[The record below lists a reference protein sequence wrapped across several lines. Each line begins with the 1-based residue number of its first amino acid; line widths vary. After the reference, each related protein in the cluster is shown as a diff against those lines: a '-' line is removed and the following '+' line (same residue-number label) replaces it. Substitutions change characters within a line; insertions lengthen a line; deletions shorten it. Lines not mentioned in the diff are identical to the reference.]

1 MDLPLSS
8 PAKCSLKRK
17 RKQEFSVDFLGDV
30 VTQVSILN
38 SSLSSSQSDR
48 LAAKRAVDVLF
59 AVGHNEAILNSMVD
73 CGAVPALLKYL
84 EAPEPVREGDGVP
97 KPYEHEVEKG
107 CLLVLE
113 SLAFKP
119 EHQQLIVDAGAL
131 SYLMDLLKSYKTCGN
146 SRALTGLIRRAA
158 YLIASLVQENDSIQ
172 TRVRME
178 GGIPPLVEL
187 LEFDNVKVQ
196 RAAAEALRSLAFKN
210 DENKNQIVRCNALP
224 TLVLMLGSEDAA
236 IRFEAVSFVGWL
248 VRNLVNSSPHIRREV
263 LLAGALRPIIGLLR
277 SDWPESQR
285 EAALL
290 IGIFAGT
297 DSDCKAHIAQRGAI
311 QPLIDML
318 KSPDEQLWKA
328 SAFALGRLAQ
338 DAHNQAGIAY
348 NGGLELLLNLLC
360 SKDGPLQRNAA
371 FALYGFA
378 DNEENVADI
387 VKVGGVQ
394 KLQDGDFIDGPA
406 KEYVGK
412 TMKRLEEKMHGQVL
426 KQLIYLMRFGEKVV
440 QRRVALALAH
450 LCAPDDGKFIFVDNN
465 GLKSLLDLLESTNIK
480 QNREASMAL
489 HSLAVRTTSISPSD
503 ATPPSST
510 SQVYLGE
517 QYINNPTF
525 SDIIFLVEGKEFYAH
540 RICLLASSDAFRAML
555 DGFYWEKEAKE
566 IQIPNVKWD
575 VFEVMMRFIYTRN
588 VDVNLDI
595 AQDLLRVYDQYLLD
609 GLKRSCECALA
620 QDISVENVSLIY
632 ELSESFNAMALRHA
646 CIFFLLAQY
655 DKLSAE
661 PWYRYLICR
670 IVPDIR
676 ELFGSLLTKPTSGI
690 LDKSP
695 S

>member
-1 MDLPLSS
+1 MDLPPSS
-8 PAKCSLKRK
+8 PAGRSLKRE
-17 RKQEFSVDFLGDV
+17 REQEFLVDFFSDIV
-30 VTQVSILN
+30 EQVTILN

-59 AVGHNEAILNSMVD
+59 AVGQNEAILSSMVD
-73 CGAVPALLKYL
+73 CGAVPALLKHL

-97 KPYEHEVEKG
+97 KPYEHEVERG

-131 SYLMDLLKSYKTCGN
+131 SYLMDLLKRYKTHGN
-146 SRALTGLIRRAA
+146 SRALTRLIRRAA
-158 YLIASLVQENDSIQ
+158 DLIASLVEENDSIK

-178 GGIPPLVEL
+178 GAIPPLVEL

-196 RAAAEALRSLAFKN
+196 RAAAGALRNLAFKN
-210 DENKNQIVRCNALP
+210 DENTKQIVRCNALP
-224 TLVLMLGSEDAA
+224 TLVLMLGSKDAA
-236 IRFEAVSFVGWL
+236 TRFEAVGL
-248 VRNLVNSSPHIRREV
+248 IRNLVNSSPDIKREV

-277 SDWPESQR
+277 SDWWESQR

-318 KSPDEQLWKA
+318 KSPYAQLWKA

-348 NGGLELLLNLLC
+348 NGGIELLLDLLC
-360 SKDGPLQRNAA
+360 SNDDGPLQRNAA

-426 KQLIYLMRFGEKVV
+426 KQLMYLMRFGEKVV
-440 QRRVALALAH
+440 QRHVALALAH

-465 GLKSLLDLLESTNIK
+465 GLEFLLDLLESANIK

-489 HSLAVRTTSISPSD
+489 HSLAVRTTSISPFD
-503 ATPPSST
+503 ATPPSSA

-525 SDIIFLVEGKEFYAH
+525 SDIIFLVEGKQFYAH

-575 VFEVMMRFIYTRN
+575 VFEVMMRFIYTGN

-595 AQDLLRVYDQYLLD
+595 AQDLLRVADQYLLD

-620 QDISVENVSLIY
+620 QDISVENVSLMY

-646 CIFFLLAQY
+646 CIFFLLAQF

-676 ELFGSLLTKPTSGI
+676 ELFESLLTKPTSGI
-690 LDKSP
+690 WDKSP